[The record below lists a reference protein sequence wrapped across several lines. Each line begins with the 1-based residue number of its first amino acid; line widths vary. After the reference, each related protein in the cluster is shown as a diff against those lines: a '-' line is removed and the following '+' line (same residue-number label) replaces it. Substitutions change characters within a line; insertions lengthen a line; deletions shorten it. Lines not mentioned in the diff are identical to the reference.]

1 MVQRIHLFLALF
13 AFVCYL
19 ESTGSS
25 YMISA
30 VQNIERQFQIPS
42 KLSGFL
48 ISAHDISYI
57 PTVIF
62 IAYFGS
68 RGNRAKWI
76 GAGTVVIAISY
87 IFIASPNFIF
97 PVPRPV
103 LNTSAIELQLKV
115 DGVLLSKKAEIKQF
129 FDYAPLRNRIPARYR
144 ERVIDFIDGSSPED
158 ATISY
163 SNHTGSPYSMDE
175 PLISEI
181 LEHMDALLKKKEP
194 QSELI
199 RVLQK
204 FIQNRKKLK
213 EEDLTTLRTAA
224 IAPFSFCHRMVNDF
238 RQALKEVRC
247 ASPVSNLGPLTVMF
261 VALLAMGVG
270 RTMPWSLGIP
280 LIDDNVKNKS
290 TPVMF
295 AMISFIKI
303 LGPICGFV
311 TGSLVNRV
319 YYTFPSP
326 APAGLT
332 RADPTWIGAWW
343 LGFVTIGV
351 IIILP
356 SLMLYFFPESS
367 GKKSNKVHG
376 KRAKQTEKIKLSLFD
391 RHAKDDELTF
401 TRMIESYRDVVKSK
415 VYTGTVA
422 GRVMDIL
429 AIKGYMVFLPK
440 YLENHFGIPQY
451 QVHMYMAMFGVLGF
465 ACGTFCGGYITK
477 RFKFDGRTAAFYILV
492 CSVFSTSMFLTKSF
506 LGCHSVVNSIGQNG
520 IQTNFNYTRT
530 CNSECGCES
539 AKLFPVCDASG
550 HPFYSPCHAGCRHV
564 TVVDADSYQLE
575 FTDCDCAPGSVVKK
589 SYCRDDCRIM
599 KNLFFATVVVGA
611 FCAGTTVVP
620 GMLILLRSV
629 PPEMR
634 SVSLGLQ
641 GFLVSFLGTLPS
653 PLLWG
658 AVIDSTCLIWDQ
670 VCGEKGACSIYD
682 PDQLRTR
689 MHLLYC
695 AIRMFSIIIDFY
707 VLYHAKGLKLID
719 ENEEKQQE
727 RIEEASELAIKEN
740 IAMDAIAE

>member
-1 MVQRIHLFLALF
+1 MERIHVFLALF

-97 PVPRPV
+97 PVPRPS
-103 LNTSAIELQLKV
+103 LNTSTIEAQLKA
-115 DGVLLSKKAEIKQF
+115 DGVLLSKKAEIRQF
-129 FDYAPLRNRIPARYR
+129 FEYAPLRDRIPGRYR
-144 ERVIDFIDGSSPED
+144 QRIIDFLDGSGNEETS
-158 ATISY
+158 ISY
-163 SNHTGSPYSMDE
+163 SNHTKSIYSFDE

-181 LEHMDALLKKKEP
+181 LAHMDGLLKKKET
-194 QSELI
+194 EADLI
-199 RVLQK
+199 KSLQK

-213 EEDLTTLRTAA
+213 DEDLGTLRRAA
-224 IAPFSFCHRMVNDF
+224 IAPFSFCHKMVNDF
-238 RQALKEVRC
+238 RHVLKEVRC
-247 ASPVSNLGPLTVMF
+247 SAPVSNVGPLTVMF
-261 VALLAMGVG
+261 LALLAMGVG

-290 TPVMF
+290 TPLMF
-295 AMISFIKI
+295 AFMSFVKI
-303 LGPICGFV
+303 LGPICGFMI
-311 TGSLVNRV
+311 GSLVNRV
-319 YYTFPSP
+319 YFTFPAAP
-326 APAGLT
+326 PAGLT

-343 LGFVTIGV
+343 LGFLVIGIV
-351 IIILP
+351 LVLP

-367 GKKSNKVHG
+367 GKNKVYKEG
-376 KRAKQTEKIKLSLFD
+376 TKSEKLKLSFFD
-391 RHAKDDELTF
+391 RHAKDEQLNIKK
-401 TRMIESYRDVVKSK
+401 MVESYKVVLKCK

-465 ACGTFCGGYITK
+465 ACGTFCGGIIMK
-477 RFKFDGRTAAFYILV
+477 KLKLNGRSAAFYILV

-506 LGCHSVVNSIGQNG
+506 IGCHSVVNSIGQSG
-520 IQTNFNYTRT
+520 VETGFNYTRT
-530 CNSECGCES
+530 CNRECGCES

-564 TVVDADSYQLE
+564 TVVDVDSHLLE
-575 FTDCDCAPGSVVKK
+575 FSECDCAPGGIVKK
-589 SYCRDDCRIM
+589 SYCRDDCRNM
-599 KNLFFATVVVGA
+599 KYIFFATVVIGA

-641 GFLVSFLGTLPS
+641 GFLVSFFGTLPS

-670 VCGEKGACSIYD
+670 VCGERGACIIYD

-689 MHLLYC
+689 MHFLYC
-695 AIRMFSIIIDFY
+695 SIRMFSILIDFY
-707 VLYHAKGLKLID
+707 VLYHAKGLNLMD
-719 ENEEKQQE
+719 ESKKSNSTEVDA
-727 RIEEASELAIKEN
+727 ASEIAMKEN
-740 IAMDAIAE
+740 IAMDAMAE